1 MSTAGKVLVVLVM
14 LSAILCLMLAGG
26 IAQLNYNGTKKL
38 DDLSKELV
46 KTQENLEKTR
56 HEISNLSDHTIVV
69 QEKIDRD
76 VMALRVQQ
84 NDLERSHSQISYTLD
99 RVKHELETVNTTIQG
114 AQTSIEN
121 RKNEFDAEEK
131 AMDDLRRQVLSL
143 KSTNTQLMDRLKTLR
158 DQFQHSYHENV
169 GMLSKRQ

>member
-14 LSAILCLMLAGG
+14 LAAIICLILAGG
-26 IAQLNYNGTKKL
+26 VAQLNYNGTKKL
-38 DDLSKELV
+38 DDLGKELV
-46 KTQENLEKTR
+46 KTQENLAKTR
-56 HEISNLSDHTIVV
+56 HEISDLRDQTTLV

-76 VMALRVQQ
+76 VTALRVQQ

-99 RVKHELETVNTTIQG
+99 RVKHELETVNSTIEG
-114 AQTSIEN
+114 AKTSIEN

-131 AMDDLRRQVLSL
+131 AMDELRRQVLSL
-143 KSTNTQLMDRLKTLR
+143 KSNNTQLMDRLKTLR
-158 DQFQHSYHENV
+158 DQFQNSYHENV

>member
-1 MSTAGKVLVVLVM
+1 MSTAGKVLVVLIM
-14 LSAILCLMLAGG
+14 LSAILCLIMAGG
-26 IAQLNYNGTKKL
+26 IAQLNYNGNQKL
-38 DDLSKELV
+38 DALAKDLV

-56 HEISNLSDHTIVV
+56 HEISDLRDQTTLV

-76 VMALRVQQ
+76 VTALRVQQ
-84 NDLERSHSQISYTLD
+84 NDLERTHSQVSYSLD
-99 RVKHELETVNTTIQG
+99 RVKHELETVNSTIDG
-114 AQTSIEN
+114 AKTSIEN

-131 AMDDLRRQVLSL
+131 AMDELRRQVLSL
-143 KSTNTQLMDRLKTLR
+143 KSNNTQLMDRLKTLR